1 LVHVNSLRGT
11 ADYQRKVPAI
21 PRRDVATVASKKGRS
36 LKALPVPLAGSFPFA
51 PPPILEKS
59 ARSLMSRKTAEG
71 QILQKFIVA
80 LIPTEGRDDPRD
92 I

>member
-1 LVHVNSLRGT
+1 
-11 ADYQRKVPAI
+11 
-21 PRRDVATVASKKGRS
+21 
-36 LKALPVPLAGSFPFA
+36 
-51 PPPILEKS
+51 
-59 ARSLMSRKTAEG
+59 MSRKTADG